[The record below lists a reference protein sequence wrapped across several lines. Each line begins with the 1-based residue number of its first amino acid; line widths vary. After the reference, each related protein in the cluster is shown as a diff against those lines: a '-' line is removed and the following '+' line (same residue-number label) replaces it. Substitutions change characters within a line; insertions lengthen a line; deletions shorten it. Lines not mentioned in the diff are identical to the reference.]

1 MPSGAYFQGRMLT
14 SPFNDLLLLA
24 LMDVNEI
31 AVKIYHIYDL
41 AVTEIL
47 SDFTT
52 KLLVFN
58 IWGQK
63 ELLKLTSKLIKYATS
78 LKNVKLHIKLHY
90 NGPEVGRKQYHDSK
104 GLSNPY
110 TDPIIASISI
120 EKAFFKLFSM
130 N

>member
-1 MPSGAYFQGRMLT
+1 
-14 SPFNDLLLLA
+14 
-24 LMDVNEI
+24 MDVNEI

-58 IWGQK
+58 IWEQE

-90 NGPEVGRKQYHDSK
+90 NGPDVGRK
-104 GLSNPY
+104 
-110 TDPIIASISI
+110 TIS
-120 EKAFFKLFSM
+120 
-130 N
+130 

>member
-1 MPSGAYFQGRMLT
+1 
-14 SPFNDLLLLA
+14 
-24 LMDVNEI
+24 MDVNEI

-52 KLLVFN
+52 KLFVFN
-58 IWGQK
+58 IWGQE
-63 ELLKLTSKLIKYATS
+63 ELLKLTLKFILKYATS

-90 NGPEVGRKQYHDSK
+90 NGPDVGRKQHVNSK

-110 TDPIIASISI
+110 TDPIFASISL

-130 N
+130 NLLSKKYFQITYLQKYLSKRYAY